1 MLSCPFCGFGF
12 RKNEELQFATRE
24 HGNLS
29 VYCPQCGA
37 LGPLGLNEKGAK
49 DWWNTKEERK

>member
-1 MLSCPFCGFGF
+1 MLSCPFCGFG
-12 RKNEELQFATRE
+12 KNEKLQFATRE